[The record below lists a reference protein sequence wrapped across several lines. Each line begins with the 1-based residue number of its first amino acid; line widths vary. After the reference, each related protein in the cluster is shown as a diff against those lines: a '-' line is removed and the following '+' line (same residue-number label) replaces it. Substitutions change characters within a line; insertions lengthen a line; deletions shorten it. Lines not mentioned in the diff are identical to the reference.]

1 MIKTREHWFLKI
13 CAHRLRC
20 CIGRIGSVAALTL
33 ANILLVASCAIDS
46 GPSRHV
52 EVSVISYDDP
62 QQLAS
67 KGDYL
72 LRGTV
77 LDNPA
82 HFTINGTLARMHNTV
97 RVDKVLQHRQGA
109 SPHLDSGKTIRVG
122 MSVLDPEE
130 PGTIGNYDEL
140 AAHLP
145 TPDEA
150 LAKGEEVL
158 LFMVSTPEHG
168 DDLPSFGI
176 LGYGTIDANDNVSWK
191 GFSGALAGTTSD
203 LSTAIHADVLAKF
216 DQPKPA
222 DTADPV
228 EILVV
233 PPEGRPPM
241 STLDVVDS

>member
-1 MIKTREHWFLKI
+1 MIETREHWFLKI
-13 CAHRLRC
+13 CAHRLGC

-72 LRGTV
+72 IRGTV
-77 LDNPA
+77 LDSPA

-109 SPHLDSGKTIRVG
+109 SPYLDSGKTIRVG

-130 PGTIGNYDEL
+130 PGTIVNYDEL

-158 LFMVSTPEHG
+158 LFLVSATG
-168 DDLPSFGI
+168 SDNDLPTFGI
-176 LGYGTIDANDNVSWK
+176 LGYGTVGANDKVAWK

-203 LSTAIHADVLAKF
+203 LTTATHPDVLAKF
-216 DQPKPA
+216 DEARPLDEA
-222 DTADPV
+222 VPV
-228 EILVV
+228 QIPEV
-233 PPEGRPPM
+233 PPDGRPPM
-241 STLDVVDS
+241 TLSIVDS